1 MQTFRVVAIPK
12 ELAEYVVKERV
23 APVYGHPAHAE
34 VARGPGPCRLCLRTF
49 KLGVERRVLFT
60 YDCFQGKEE
69 LPLPG
74 PVFIHEAACE
84 RYPEDGGFPDDVRAM
99 PVTLNAY
106 GRGRRL
112 LAQEYVTDGRVEGV
126 VERLFARDDVDYIHV
141 RNTQAGCYAFA
152 IERAAGAAAL

>member
-12 ELAEYVVKERV
+12 ELAEYVRAERV
-23 APVYGHPAHAE
+23 SPGYGHPAHAE
-34 VARGPGPCRLCLRTF
+34 VAKGPGPCRLCLHTF
-49 KLGVERRVLFT
+49 RQGAERRVLFT

-74 PVFIHEAACE
+74 PVFVHEDGCQ

-99 PVTLNAY
+99 TVTLNAY

-112 LAQEYVTDGRVEGV
+112 VAQEYVSDGRVEPV
-126 VERLFARDDVDYIHV
+126 VERLFGREDVDYIHV

-152 IERAAGAAAL
+152 IERAGTAAA